1 LGDTRAVRVWTQHP
15 LRPRSD
21 PHATSLPPPG
31 VLRAY
36 AEHRARTQQWCLPY
50 WGFGLLL
57 VSTGRWGLDHWARPA
72 SDHAFALQLATQVM
86 IVLLAI
92 WLTRGPVLNPARVPR
107 FAIGML
113 LAMIV
118 LEAIYHAWL
127 PDPNDSFSLLLIC
140 YLLTAR
146 LMLSGVAPQLVV
158 SAACVIAQV
167 VVLTVVGFPLSVVVA
182 HAAVLAVVSGLLLVG
197 VAGMRQDGLERLYR
211 RRMNKVAFAVASRPT
226 TQTTDVNSAIGELTA
241 LAGQTLEVSRVEVW
255 LPDEQRTVMRWID
268 GYDCAAGDHPERP
281 DIQLRDHPAYL
292 SGLDREPLVQS
303 YELPAPPSAPVC
315 PHVDGGGLASVLEA
329 DVRVRGRNGVL
340 CFQHHGRRSWT
351 HDEER
356 FASYLA
362 HLAALAIEAWE
373 RHRAEAVLQASERR
387 YRQLFDNAAEV
398 IYAHEL
404 DGRLTW
410 VNRAAEDTTGYRR
423 DEMLGMNIL
432 DLVAP
437 EDRAETRDVLD
448 RAARGEPVPSPY
460 EFDVI
465 TRDGGRVTLEVSWRP
480 VTRDG
485 KPVALQAIAHNLTQR
500 KHAEAELRQAC
511 AALEHRGAEL
521 SRTVAVLNEHIIERR
536 NGEAQLRASQAQL
549 RALSTRLLCAQ
560 EQERRRIAREIHDD
574 LGQALTA
581 LRLDVAWLGRRVEAA
596 APATREKLA
605 RMGQLVDATVE
616 SVQAIAR
623 DLRPP
628 ILDDVGIAAAIEW
641 QAKEFERHTGISC
654 RVRLSRDDIELDA
667 DRSIA
672 LFRLVQEALTN
683 VARHAYA
690 TRVTIALTEMG
701 DTLLIVVRDNGR
713 GMARNV
719 ELRTGALGLLG
730 MRERIH
736 LCGGRLRIR
745 SRPGK
750 GTVVRAQ
757 IPLLETTAH
766 VTGRPG

>member
-1 LGDTRAVRVWTQHP
+1 LRAD
-15 LRPRSD
+15 PR
-21 PHATSLPPPG
+21 ATSPPPG

-36 AEHRARTQQWCLPY
+36 AEHRARNLQRCLPY
-50 WGFGLLL
+50 WGVGLLL
-57 VSTGRWGLDHWARPA
+57 VTATRWGLDHWAKPA
-72 SDHAFALQLATQVM
+72 SDHAFALQLATQIV

-92 WLTRGPVLNPARVPR
+92 WLTREPVLHPIRVPR
-107 FAIGML
+107 VVIAML
-113 LAMIV
+113 LAIV
-118 LEAIYHAWL
+118 GSEAIYHAWL
-127 PDPNDSFSLLLIC
+127 PDPTDSFSLLLIC

-158 SAACVIAQV
+158 SAACLIAQV
-167 VVLTVVGFPLSVVVA
+167 VVLATAGFPVPVIVA
-182 HAAVLAVVSGLLLVG
+182 HAAVLTVVSGLLLVG
-197 VAGMRQDGLERLYR
+197 VAGMRRDELERLYR
-211 RRMNKVAFAVASRPT
+211 RRMNRVVFAVASRPS
-226 TQTTDVNSAIGELTA
+226 TQTTDVQSAIGQLTA

-255 LPDEQRTVMRWID
+255 VPDEHRIAMRWID
-268 GYDCAAGDHPERP
+268 GYDCATGEHPERP

-303 YELPAPPSAPVC
+303 YELPAPPSTPVC
-315 PHVDGGGLASVLEA
+315 PHVDRGGVVSVLEA
-329 DVRVRGRNGVL
+329 DVRVRGRNGAL
-340 CFQHHGRRSWT
+340 CIQHHGRRSWT

-356 FASYLA
+356 FASNFA
-362 HLAALAIEAWE
+362 HLIALAIEAWE

-398 IYAHEL
+398 IYAHDL

-410 VNRAAEDTTGYRR
+410 VNRAAEDTTGFQR

-437 EDRAETRDVLD
+437 EDRAETRDVLE
-448 RAARGEPVPSPY
+448 RTARGDPVPSPY
-460 EFDVI
+460 EFDVL
-465 TRDGGRVTLEVSWRP
+465 TRDGGRVTLGVSWRP
-480 VTRDG
+480 VTLDG
-485 KPVALQAIAHNLTQR
+485 RPVALQAIAHNLTRR

-511 AALEHRGAEL
+511 AALEQRSAEL
-521 SRTVAVLNEHIIERR
+521 SGTVAMLNEHIVERR
-536 NGEAQLRASQAQL
+536 NAEAQLRTSQAQL
-549 RALSTRLLCAQ
+549 RALSTRLLRAQ

-581 LRLDVAWLGRRVEAA
+581 LRLDVAWLGRRVDADA
-596 APATREKLA
+596 RATHEKLA

-628 ILDDVGIAAAIEW
+628 ILDDVGVAAAIEW
-641 QAKEFERHTGISC
+641 QAKEFERHTGIRC
-654 RVRLSRDDIELDA
+654 RVRLGRDDIELDA

-683 VARHAYA
+683 VARHAHA
-690 TRVTIALTEMG
+690 TRVTIALSEIG
-701 DTLLIVVRDNGR
+701 HTLLVVVRDNGR
-713 GMARNV
+713 GMRCTAK
-719 ELRTGALGLLG
+719 LRTGALGLLG

-736 LCGGRLRIR
+736 LCGGRLRIA

-750 GTVVRAQ
+750 GTVIRAQ
-757 IPLLETTAH
+757 IPLVEPAGGATERLA
-766 VTGRPG
+766 